1 MPEIPTSHRD
11 LLDAQFATL
20 GTIAADGSPQL
31 TEVWFLAV
39 GDRARISL
47 NTSRRKVANLRRNP
61 ACSVLILDLTNP
73 HRYLEIRGTAQIE
86 PDDDYTFAGQVGAKY
101 GLTCVDGRA
110 GRDARVEVTIEPHRV
125 NAVDLS
131 ACAVSPAG
139 PRAAD

>member
-1 MPEIPTSHRD
+1 MVEIPAPFRD

-39 GDRARISL
+39 DGQVRISL

-61 ACSVLILDLTNP
+61 ACSVLILDLANP

-86 PDDDYTFAGQVGAKY
+86 PDDDYTFAAQVGAKY
-101 GLTCVDGRA
+101 GADLRQMDAA
-110 GRDARVEVTIEPHRV
+110 GETRVAVTIEARRV

-131 ACAVSPAG
+131 G
-139 PRAAD
+139 

>member
-1 MPEIPTSHRD
+1 MVDIPASFRD

-39 GDRARISL
+39 EGRVRISL

-61 ACSVLILDLTNP
+61 ACSVLILDLANP

-86 PDDDYTFAGQVGAKY
+86 PDDDYTFAAQVGAKY
-101 GLTCVDGRA
+101 GADLRQMDAA
-110 GRDARVEVTIEPHRV
+110 GETRVAVTVEARRV

-131 ACAVSPAG
+131 G
-139 PRAAD
+139 

>member
-1 MPEIPTSHRD
+1 MVEIPAPFRD

-39 GDRARISL
+39 DGQVRISL

-61 ACSVLILDLTNP
+61 ACSVLILDLANP

-86 PDDDYTFAGQVGAKY
+86 PDDDYTFAAQVGAKY
-101 GLTCVDGRA
+101 GADLRQM
-110 GRDARVEVTIEPHRV
+110 DAANETRVAVTVEARRV

-131 ACAVSPAG
+131 G
-139 PRAAD
+139 

>member
-1 MPEIPTSHRD
+1 MAQIPASHSN

-39 GDRARISL
+39 DGKVRISL

-61 ACSVLILDLTNP
+61 ACSVLILDLANP

-86 PDDDYTFAGQVGAKY
+86 PDDDYTFAAQVGQKY
-101 GLTCVDGRA
+101 GADLRRMDAA
-110 GRDARVEVTIEPHRV
+110 GETRVAVTIEPSRV

-131 ACAVSPAG
+131 A
-139 PRAAD
+139 